1 MKPFEPEK
9 LPVKLD
15 WNQFVHLIGK
25 ANAEVARFDGLLQSI
40 PNPAVLL
47 SPLTIQEAVLSS
59 KIEGTQASVE
69 EVLEYEADPKM
80 KTEKFGDIQ
89 EVLNYREALAFAVRE
104 MKKLPLSLRLIRGM
118 HRILLSGVR
127 GQNKNP
133 GNFRSTQ
140 NWIGPIGSK
149 IENAS
154 FVPPSPEKI
163 MDCLSNLEKYIHS
176 AEKDFV
182 VQLAIVHAQFE
193 MIHPFNDGNGR
204 LGRIL
209 VPLFLYD
216 KKVLSSPVFYLSQYL
231 EAERANYYRNL
242 RSVSQNHDWEGWI
255 EYFLTAVIEQA
266 KVNIQKAKAIHQLY
280 DLKKIKIEELTRSRF
295 AIKALDFLFCFPY
308 FTTSQFVKES
318 GIPRMSSIRIIE
330 KLVDGGVLQRIQKG
344 SGHRPSAYIFK
355 KLLEIVG

>member
-15 WNQFVHLIGK
+15 WNKFVHLIGK

-47 SPLTIQEAVLSS
+47 SPLTTQEAVLSS
-59 KIEGTQASVE
+59 KIEGTQASLE

-89 EVLNYREALAFAVRE
+89 EVINYRKALTFAVSE
-104 MKKLPLSLRLIRGM
+104 MKKLPLSLRLIRGT
-118 HRILLSGVR
+118 HQILLSGVR

-163 MDCLSNLEKYIHS
+163 VDCLSNLEKYIHS
-176 AEKDFV
+176 SEKDFM
-182 VQLAIVHAQFE
+182 VQLAIIHAQFE

-209 VPLFLYD
+209 IPLFLYD
-216 KKVLSSPVFYLSQYL
+216 KKVLLSPAFYLSQYL
-231 EAERANYYRNL
+231 EADRATYYRKL
-242 RSVSQNHDWEGWI
+242 RSVSQNQDWEGWI

-266 KVNIQKAKAIHQLY
+266 KVNIKKAKAIHELY
-280 DLKKIKIEELTRSRF
+280 DAKKIRIESLTHSQF
-295 AIKALDFLFCFPY
+295 AIKTLDFLFCFPY
-308 FTTSQFVKES
+308 FTTAQFVKKS
-318 GIPRMSSIRIIE
+318 GIPKMSSIRIIE
-330 KLVDGGVLQRIQKG
+330 RLLKGGVLQRIQKG
-344 SGHRPSAYIFK
+344 SGQKPSVYVFK
-355 KLLEIVG
+355 KLVGIMG

>member
-1 MKPFEPEK
+1 MKPFGPEK

-163 MDCLSNLEKYIHS
+163 TDSLANLEKYIHS
-176 AEKDFV
+176 TEKDFV

-216 KKVLSSPVFYLSQYL
+216 KKVLSSPIFYLSQYL
-231 EAERANYYRNL
+231 EADRENYYRNL
-242 RSVSQNHDWEGWI
+242 RTVSQNHDWEGWI

-280 DLKKIKIEELTRSRF
+280 DLKKIKIETLTNSRF
-295 AIKALDFLFCFPY
+295 AIKTLDFLFCYPF
-308 FTTSQFVKES
+308 FSSTQFIKES
-318 GIPRMSSIRIIE
+318 GIPRRSAIRIINA
-330 KLVDGGVLQRIQKG
+330 LVKGDVLQMLEKPVGRK
-344 SGHRPSAYIFK
+344 PAVFAFK
-355 KLLEIVG
+355 KLLRIIG